1 MNLKNGTKASKPIFA
16 LLGLRIIIVV
26 VIGAIFFSGLPNRI
40 TYPKLYWQEAR
51 QYAEAFG
58 VDPYLVM
65 ALIKVESNFRPGAK
79 SKSGALGLMQIMP
92 DTGRWAAGMLNT
104 DNYYDARLLVPEFN
118 IMIGSWY
125 ITHLLAAYNE
135 PAIALAAYNA
145 GRGNVDRWLADGTW
159 SGAAD
164 SASDVPFRETEDF
177 IKRVMKA
184 WEAYERTYG
193 AL

>member
-1 MNLKNGTKASKPIFA
+1 MLFRTAAKASKPIYA
-16 LLGLRIIIVV
+16 LLALRVIIVLV
-26 VIGAIFFSGLPNRI
+26 VGAIFFTGLPNRI

-51 QYAEAFG
+51 QYAETFG

-65 ALIKVESNFRPGAK
+65 ALIKVESNFRPSAK

-104 DNYYDARLLVPEFN
+104 DNYYDSRLLVPEFN
-118 IMIGSWY
+118 IMIGTWY
-125 ITHLLAAYNE
+125 ITNLLATYNE

-159 SGAAD
+159 SGAVD
-164 SASDVPFRETEDF
+164 SASDVPYRETEDF
-177 IKRVMKA
+177 INRVMRA

-193 AL
+193 TL